1 MQVWWNHSFWIER
14 LQVTLFFLLYNLKEL
29 DQLIEACK
37 AGKREAQS
45 DLYRMFAPKL
55 FVVSLRYSRDETEAE
70 DTLHEAFINIYS
82 KINQYSGKGSFEGWI
97 KKIVVNIALEKYRN
111 RYRMQTVEDITSY
124 DTRTVNDDAFDAMN
138 EAQLLE
144 LIQQLPPRY
153 KMVFNMYAIDGYSHK
168 EIAGI
173 MGIDEGT
180 SKSNLSRARK
190 ILQNKIFEIGYIDQ
204 DYAK

>member
-1 MQVWWNHSFWIER
+1 M
-14 LQVTLFFLLYNLKEL
+14 KEL

-45 DLYRMFAPKL
+45 DLYRMFAPIL

-111 RYRMQTVEDITSY
+111 RYRMQTVEDITTY
-124 DTRTVNDDAFDAMN
+124 DTRTVNDDAYDAMN

-204 DYAK
+204 EYAK

>member
-1 MQVWWNHSFWIER
+1 M
-14 LQVTLFFLLYNLKEL
+14 KEL

-111 RYRMQTVEDITSY
+111 RYRMQTVEDITTY
-124 DTRTVNDDAFDAMN
+124 DTRTVNDDAYDAMN

-204 DYAK
+204 EYAK

>member
-1 MQVWWNHSFWIER
+1 M
-14 LQVTLFFLLYNLKEL
+14 KEL